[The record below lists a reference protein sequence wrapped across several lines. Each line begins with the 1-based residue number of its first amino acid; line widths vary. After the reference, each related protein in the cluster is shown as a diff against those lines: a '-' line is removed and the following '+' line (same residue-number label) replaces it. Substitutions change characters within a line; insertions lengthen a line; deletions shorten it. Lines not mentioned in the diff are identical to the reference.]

1 MFKHLPDFTRS
12 VRREKRAVGPF
23 STLLYNK
30 NAIFM
35 PRKQSASLHWR
46 GKWKAGAA
54 ATLRLPTHGP
64 ARGAPT
70 PCEDRAEALSHV
82 IPTGCW
88 ASWDLRG
95 VLLVSPEESLV
106 FPQHLTG
113 GGGDCPRVT
122 VWHTHSQART
132 EQRDVHNS
140 VYSASFCLCSVW
152 MAKLKNKYKSIENSE
167 VACICI
173 NFFFFY

>member
-122 VWHTHSQART
+122 VCTHILKPEPNREMSTIQFIQHHFAYVQCGWLCLRT
-132 EQRDVHNS
+132 NINRLRIQR
-140 VYSASFCLCSVW
+140 
-152 MAKLKNKYKSIENSE
+152 
-167 VACICI
+167 
-173 NFFFFY
+173 